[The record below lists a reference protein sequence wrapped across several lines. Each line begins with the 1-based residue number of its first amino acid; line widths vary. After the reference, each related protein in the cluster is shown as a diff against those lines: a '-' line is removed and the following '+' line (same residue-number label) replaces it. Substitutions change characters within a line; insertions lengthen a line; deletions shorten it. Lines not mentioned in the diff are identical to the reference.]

1 MLPQVL
7 GPARRVAKNDP
18 MIAYPLNHL
27 SLTLLKGGRCLM
39 LPQIMLLIGMA
50 MLGLVPGA
58 FAEQDQ
64 GRRIEAS
71 FKKVDIE
78 ACYVKGPTWQDTLR
92 ASIEKMRNSNPTFA
106 LGNCSLNDCWFRNGP
121 HAVPPGKQAAEMDF
135 KVALTKLDLGAKKPD
150 GSRVWEYE
158 GPVPAGQPYD
168 LKLPGHSSVFHGRQF
183 ESEFA
188 GPMDMNLGS
197 DVPLTMWHNGEKIH
211 EVKPGETE
219 LWKPQRLTLNIC
231 KGRNEIMIR
240 FDNDGSAKTTRF
252 HILFNNITTQWTPLV
267 EQMQKWVARDFT
279 SPLDIYQQRVDFEAR
294 IWLTP
299 WNATDEQVASRE
311 LAQRYA
317 RVIAHREFRDALV
330 AVADAAKNA
339 ADVSAVRAACYH
351 VKLFDS
357 LAFRLDFEALRR
369 AITDKMKDAA
379 VMSSAVAKSSTER
392 VDQLEQAITSLIEA
406 NLGCRTLAGFS
417 KESVKTTQAMTPE
430 TFDKFCSL
438 VGQWSALQRDVMLAN
453 PAIDFDRVLLL
464 KRPKGNLGLPE
475 NWLGAGAMSGDLD
488 DELVTMKLRDPN
500 AELVSA
506 YKPEGGHKSISDVD
520 LNWDGRR
527 LLYSAV
533 SKDTGTWQIFEMELD
548 PVAGKALGSPQQLT
562 PKMGEG
568 VKNYDACYL
577 PDERILFCS
586 TAVKQ
591 GVPCLAGA
599 DEIANIY
606 QLSKDRTTV
615 RQLCFDQDHNWNPT
629 VMNDGRVMYLR
640 WEYMDT
646 PHYFTRLLFRMNPD
660 GTGQTSYYK
669 SNLYWPNSIFFAR
682 PIPGHPTKV
691 VGIAS
696 GHHGVPRM
704 GELVIFDPARGD
716 REMEGVVQRI
726 PGFGKKVD
734 RVIADQLVNNSWP
747 KFLHPYP
754 IDEKNFLVAA
764 QLSEGSNWGL
774 YLVDIFD
781 NMLLLK
787 ESNEFVLFEPLPF
800 RSTKKPPVIPDRVD
814 LARKDATVYIQDIY
828 NGPGLAGVPRG
839 SIDRIRVLELHFNYS
854 GKDMGGYINAAV
866 EGGWEPKRILGTVPV
881 EKDGSAMF
889 RVPANTPLILQ
900 PVDRQGRA
908 YQIMRSWMTAMP
920 GENVSCIGCHE
931 GRGSSG
937 ASRNSLASG
946 KAPAAIEPWYG
957 LTRGFD
963 FLREIQPVLDAKC
976 VKCHDGTKTDRPNF
990 ADKKHGSNEFY
1001 KSYLALHPYVR
1012 RPGPE
1017 GDYHMLKPLEYHAS
1031 TSELVQVLEKGH
1043 YEVKLTAEEWDRLV
1057 TWIDMNVPCFGT
1069 WSDRLGSTYIAK
1081 QHEERS
1087 ALRKLYAAITDDP
1100 ELPLGDPT
1108 APLNLEFLARPS
1120 LKRTNPPAIPPAPR
1134 TAPVAAR
1141 KPPPQAAGW
1150 PFKAIPS
1157 GDWVTVDL
1165 TKDIHLKLIQIPAG
1179 TYVMGAD
1186 DGFADEG
1193 PSRVERIDKAFYMAT
1208 TETTN
1213 EMYALFDPAHD
1224 TRFIDLPG
1232 FGLTREGLPVN
1243 GPQQPVSRVT
1253 WNEAVAFCKWLSSK
1267 TGDVYSLPT
1276 EAQWEWACRGGT
1288 DTPFFYGDVDTDF
1301 SKFANFADASIIE
1314 LSVREFGRP
1323 ELEDFIPRDRR
1334 FDDHHCVTANV
1345 GSYQPNPFGLFDM
1358 LGNVS
1363 EWTLSDYGKCG
1374 AGYDRKVVRGGSW
1387 ADRPKKVRAS
1397 WRWGYYPYQPVF
1409 DVGFRVVRVETRN
1422 PQPSR

>member
-1 MLPQVL
+1 MAILTGMTALAVAREA
-7 GPARRVAKNDP
+7 PA
-18 MIAYPLNHL
+18 
-27 SLTLLKGGRCLM
+27 
-39 LPQIMLLIGMA
+39 Q
-50 MLGLVPGA
+50 
-58 FAEQDQ
+58 QDQ
-64 GRRIEAS
+64 TRRIEAP
-71 FKKVDIE
+71 FKAIDLE
-78 ACYVKGPTWQDTLR
+78 SCYVKRPTWQDTLQ
-92 ASIEKMRNSNPTFA
+92 ASIGKLRNSNPTFG
-106 LGNCSLNDCWFRNGP
+106 LGQCSLNDHWFRNGP
-121 HAVPPGKQAAEMDF
+121 YVVPPGKRPAEADF
-135 KVALTKLDLGAKKPD
+135 KVALTGLDLGAKKPD
-150 GSRVWEYE
+150 GTRVWEYE
-158 GPVPAGQPYD
+158 GPVPDGQPVD
-168 LKLPGHSSVFHGRQF
+168 LKLPARSSVFHCRQF
-183 ESEFA
+183 DAEFA
-188 GPMDMNLGS
+188 GPLDMYLGCE
-197 DVPLTMWHNGEKIH
+197 VPLTIWHNGEKIY
-211 EVKPGETE
+211 EMKPAAPD
-219 LWKPQRLTLNIC
+219 LWKPKLLTLKVR
-231 KGRNEIMIR
+231 KGRNEVMIR
-240 FDNDGSAKTTRF
+240 FDNEGTSQTTRF
-252 HILFNNITTQWTPLV
+252 YVSFNNVTTQWSHLV
-267 EQMQKWVARDFT
+267 EQLQQKVAKDFI
-279 SPLDIYQQRVDFEAR
+279 SPLDIYQQHVDFDAR
-294 IWLTP
+294 IWLNP
-299 WNATDEQVASRE
+299 WNAGDEQAASKE
-311 LAQRYA
+311 LASRYA
-317 RVIAHREFRDALV
+317 RVIARPAYRDVLNGV
-330 AVADAAKNA
+330 ANAATNA
-339 ADVSAVRAACYH
+339 ADVVAVRSACYN

-357 LAFRLDFEALRR
+357 LGLRCDFTALRR
-369 AITDKMKDAA
+369 AIADKMKPPGAMTPAA
-379 VMSSAVAKSSTER
+379 AKTSADR
-392 VDQLEQAITSLIEA
+392 VDLLERAITSIMETC
-406 NLGCRTLAGFS
+406 LGRRELSGLTAADVKAS
-417 KESVKTTQAMTPE
+417 KPMACE
-430 TFDKFCSL
+430 TFGKFAML
-438 VGQWSALQRDVMLAN
+438 VDQWTALQRDVLLAN

-488 DELVTMKLRDPN
+488 DELVTMKLRDPK

-506 YKPEGGHKSISDVD
+506 FKPEGGHKSIADVD

-527 LLYSAV
+527 ALYSAI
-533 SKDTGTWQIFEMELD
+533 SRETGTWQIFEIALD
-548 PVAGKALGSPQQLT
+548 PAAGKAVGPPRQVT

-599 DEIANIY
+599 DEIANLF

-682 PIPGHPTKV
+682 PIPGHPTKA

-716 REMEGVVQRI
+716 REMEAVVQRI
-726 PGFGKKVD
+726 PGYGKKVE
-734 RVIADQLVNNSWP
+734 RVLADQLVNNSWP

-754 IDEKNFLVAA
+754 LDEKNFLVAA
-764 QLSEGSNWGL
+764 QLSEGTNWGL
-774 YLVDIFD
+774 YLVDVFD

-787 ESNEFVLFEPLPF
+787 ESDEFVLFEPLPF
-800 RSTKKPPVIPDRVD
+800 RTTRKPPVIPDRVD
-814 LARKDATVYIQDIY
+814 LARKDATVYIQDLY
-828 NGPGLAGVPRG
+828 AGPGLAGVPRG
-839 SIDRIRVLELHFNYS
+839 TIDRIRVLELHFNYS

-931 GRGSSG
+931 ARGS
-937 ASRNSLASG
+937 AVAPRNSLASS

-963 FLREIQPVLDAKC
+963 FVREIQPLLDGKC
-976 VKCHDGTKTDRPNF
+976 VKCHDGTKADRPNF
-990 ADKKHGSNEFY
+990 ADTKHGSNEFY

-1031 TSELVQVLEKGH
+1031 TSELVQLLEKGH
-1043 YEVKLTAEEWDRLV
+1043 FGVKLDAEEWDRLV

-1069 WSDRLGSTYIAK
+1069 WSDRLGSAYIAK
-1081 QHEERS
+1081 QHEERAAS
-1087 ALRKLYAAITDDP
+1087 RKLYAAITDDP
-1100 ELPLGDPT
+1100 EAPLGDRT
-1108 APLNLEFLARPS
+1108 APLNLEFLTRTS
-1120 LKRTNPPAIPPAPR
+1120 LKRAVLPLLPPAPR
-1134 TAPVAAR
+1134 TVPVTAA

-1150 PFKAIPS
+1150 PFKATPS
-1157 GDWVTVDL
+1157 GDEVTVDL
-1165 TKDIHLKLIQIPAG
+1165 TKEIHLKLIRIPTG
-1179 TYVMGAD
+1179 SFVMGAD

-1193 PSRVERIDKAFYMAT
+1193 PQRVERIDQPFYMAT

-1213 EMYALFDPAHD
+1213 EMYALFDPSHD
-1224 TRFIDLPG
+1224 TRFVDLPG

-1243 GPQQPVSRVT
+1243 EPRQPVSRIT
-1253 WNEAVAFCKWLSSK
+1253 WNEAMAFCKWLSNK
-1267 TGDVYSLPT
+1267 TGDAYTLPT

-1288 DTPFFYGDVDTDF
+1288 DTPFFYGNVDTDF
-1301 SKFANFADASIIE
+1301 SRYANFADTSIIG

-1345 GSYQPNPFGLFDM
+1345 GSYQPNPFGLYDM

-1363 EWTLSDYGKCG
+1363 EWTMSDYGKCG

-1387 ADRPKKVRAS
+1387 ADRPKKARAS
-1397 WRWGYYPYQPVF
+1397 WRWGYYPFQPVF
-1409 DVGFRVVRVETRN
+1409 DVGFRVVRLTAKTPGKIVAGR
-1422 PQPSR
+1422 